1 MWLRPGTATMG
12 RRGLSAWAG
21 QQREGGS
28 GVMETNSML
37 EATSANLRFPLSAA
51 HSALPH
57 FCPFLL
63 PPPKEL
69 KAQAS
74 GGYAQGTRGL

>member
-28 GVMETNSML
+28 GVMETHSML
-37 EATSANLRFPLSAA
+37 EAISSNLRFPLSAA
-51 HSALPH
+51 HTALPH
-57 FCPFLL
+57 FYPFLL

-69 KAQAS
+69 KAPAS
-74 GGYAQGTRGL
+74 GRCARRTGGL